1 MDWLYNLFLSG
12 HGVGNAVIAICLV
25 AIVGLAV
32 GEIKIGAV
40 KLGIA
45 GPLFVGL
52 AFGHF
57 GLKME
62 PAILEFARDFGLILF
77 VYAIGNAVGPSFFTA
92 FKKEGALL
100 NVIAVSIV
108 VSGALIA
115 VGIHFGFGIPL
126 EVVVGLFSGGT
137 TNTPSLA
144 AGMEM
149 LKELKASAPQIGT
162 PGQAYAVVYP
172 FGVVGILLTMGLIR
186 MFFRVNVEESANSWA
201 VGQNGGNEPVESMN
215 IDVRNATG
223 AKVFSDLEHV
233 HAHSV
238 VVSRVLHTGAQHMA
252 RDDEEIAVGDTILV
266 DGPHS
271 KLEELRNMLGA
282 EAEIKL
288 QDLQGPI
295 QTQRFVVTR
304 SQMLGQHIFQ
314 SAQVGV
320 AITRVNRGGVE
331 LSPSAAV
338 RLQFGDQ
345 LTCVGEEE
353 GLSDFAKL
361 LGNDAK
367 ALQHT
372 QMIPIFLGI
381 FLGVLVGSLPIFVP
395 GLPVPIKLGLAGGP
409 VIVAILLSRL
419 GHLGPLV
426 WHMPVATINVVR
438 EIGISL
444 FMCCVGIYAG
454 KSFVNTVLHG
464 DGLKWMLC
472 ATLITF
478 IPLIVAGVVARA
490 VFKLNYLTICGVLAG
505 SMTDP
510 PALAFA
516 NAIYPSDAQG
526 TSYAAVYPLT
536 MCLRILA
543 PQVILAAMW
552 VVN

>member
-1 MDWLYNLFLSG
+1 MDWLYNLFFSG
-12 HGVGNAVIAICLV
+12 HGVSNGVIAICLV
-25 AIVGLAV
+25 AVVGLAI

-45 GPLFVGL
+45 GPLFVGI

-57 GLKME
+57 GLRME
-62 PAILEFARDFGLILF
+62 PEILEFAREFGLILF
-77 VYAIGNAVGPSFFTA
+77 VYAVGNAVGPTFFQS

-100 NVIAVSIV
+100 NSIAASIV
-108 VSGALIA
+108 VFGALIA
-115 VGIHFGFGIPL
+115 VSLHFVFALPL

-137 TNTPSLA
+137 TNTPSLS

-149 LKELKASAPQIGT
+149 LKELKASAPQVGT
-162 PGQAYAVVYP
+162 PGQAYAVAYP

-186 MFFRVNVEESANSWA
+186 QFFRVNVQKSAESWQAA
-201 VGQNGGNEPVESMN
+201 KVGGDVSADLEPVHS
-215 IDVRNATG
+215 
-223 AKVFSDLEHV
+223 
-233 HAHSV
+233 HAV
-238 VVSRVLHTGAQHMA
+238 VASRVLHTGARHVV
-252 RDDEEIAVGDTILV
+252 REDDAIGDTLLV

-271 KLEELRNMLGA
+271 ELEELRNA
-282 EAEIKL
+282 P
-288 QDLQGPI
+288 GPI
-295 QTQRFVVTR
+295 ETQRFLVTR
-304 SQMLGQHIFQ
+304 SQMLGQDLSQ
-314 SAQVGV
+314 PLQVGV

-331 LSPSAAV
+331 LSPNAAV
-338 RLQFGDQ
+338 KLRFGDQ
-345 LTCVGEEE
+345 LTCVGEEDA
-353 GLSDFAKL
+353 LRDFAKR
-361 LGNDAK
+361 LGNDPQ

-381 FLGVLVGSLPIFVP
+381 FLGVLLGSLPMFVP
-395 GLPVPIKLGLAGGP
+395 GLPAPIKLGLAGGP
-409 VIVAILLSRL
+409 VVVAILLSSM
-419 GHLGPLV
+419 GNLGPLV
-426 WHMPVATINVVR
+426 WHMPAASRNVMR
-438 EIGISL
+438 EVGITL

-478 IPLIVAGVVARA
+478 LPIMLAGLIARI

-526 TSYAAVYPLT
+526 TAYAAVYPLT
-536 MCLRILA
+536 MCLRILS
-543 PQVILAAMW
+543 PQVILAALW
-552 VVN
+552 VVS

>member
-1 MDWLYNLFLSG
+1 
-12 HGVGNAVIAICLV
+12 
-25 AIVGLAV
+25 
-32 GEIKIGAV
+32 
-40 KLGIA
+40 
-45 GPLFVGL
+45 
-52 AFGHF
+52 
-57 GLKME
+57 ME
-62 PAILEFARDFGLILF
+62 RAQG
-77 VYAIGNAVGPSFFTA
+77 
-92 FKKEGALL
+92 
-100 NVIAVSIV
+100 
-108 VSGALIA
+108 
-115 VGIHFGFGIPL
+115 
-126 EVVVGLFSGGT
+126 
-137 TNTPSLA
+137 A
-144 AGMEM
+144 AG
-149 LKELKASAPQIGT
+149 SSVPQIGT
-162 PGQAYAVVYP
+162 PGEAYAVAYP
-172 FGVVGILLTMGLIR
+172 FGVVGILLTMGLVR
-186 MFFRVNVEESANSWA
+186 MFFRINVEESAHSWA

-223 AKVFSDLEHV
+223 AKIFRDLEHA

-288 QDLQGPI
+288 QDDLQGPI

-345 LTCVGEEE
+345 LTCVGEEA

-367 ALQHT
+367 GLAAH
-372 QMIPIFLGI
+372 PDDPDFPWH
-381 FLGVLVGSLPIFVP
+381 FLGVLVGSLPIFGARPAGADQARIGRRP
-395 GLPVPIKLGLAGGP
+395 GHRRDPSVAARAPWTSPV
-409 VIVAILLSRL
+409 R
-419 GHLGPLV
+419 
-426 WHMPVATINVVR
+426 HMPVATINVVR

-472 ATLITF
+472 ATMITF
-478 IPLIVAGVVARA
+478 IPLIVAGE
-490 VFKLNYLTICGVLAG
+490 LAHG
-505 SMTDP
+505 PCSSSTTP
-510 PALAFA
+510 P
-516 NAIYPSDAQG
+516 S
-526 TSYAAVYPLT
+526 AACSP
-536 MCLRILA
+536 
-543 PQVILAAMW
+543 AA
-552 VVN
+552 

>member
-115 VGIHFGFGIPL
+115 VGIHFGFGVPL

-162 PGQAYAVVYP
+162 PGQAYAVAYP
-172 FGVVGILLTMGLIR
+172 FGVVGILLTMGLVR
-186 MFFRVNVEESANSWA
+186 MFFRINVEESAHSWA

-215 IDVRNATG
+215 IDVRNATA
-223 AKVFSDLEHV
+223 AKIFRDLEHV

-288 QDLQGPI
+288 QDDLQGPI

-345 LTCVGEEE
+345 LTCVGEEA

-395 GLPVPIKLGLAGGP
+395 GLPVPIKLGLAGGTGHRRDP
-409 VIVAILLSRL
+409 SVAARAPWTSRL
-419 GHLGPLV
+419 AHAGGDHQCRAGNRHQLVHVLRRHLCGQELRQHRASWRRPEMDALRDVDHLHPAYRRRRGCTGRVQVELPHDLRRARRRHDRSAGPGLRKRYLPFGCAGHKL
-426 WHMPVATINVVR
+426 
-438 EIGISL
+438 
-444 FMCCVGIYAG
+444 CCCL
-454 KSFVNTVLHG
+454 S
-464 DGLKWMLC
+464 
-472 ATLITF
+472 
-478 IPLIVAGVVARA
+478 
-490 VFKLNYLTICGVLAG
+490 
-505 SMTDP
+505 TDDVP
-510 PALAFA
+510 
-516 NAIYPSDAQG
+516 
-526 TSYAAVYPLT
+526 
-536 MCLRILA
+536 
-543 PQVILAAMW
+543 
-552 VVN
+552 